1 MPHLNMTKSIPNALN
16 NSQYLDHRALND
28 IKKHQMAQ
36 KKHGSLEMR
45 DARQEIYQNI

>member
-1 MPHLNMTKSIPNALN
+1 MTKSIPNALN